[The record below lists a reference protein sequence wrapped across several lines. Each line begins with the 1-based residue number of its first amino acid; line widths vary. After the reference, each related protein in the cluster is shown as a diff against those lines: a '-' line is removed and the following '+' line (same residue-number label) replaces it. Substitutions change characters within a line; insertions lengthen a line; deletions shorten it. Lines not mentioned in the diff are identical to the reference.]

1 MAIAKGGREYWVPA
15 VIRRRF
21 MISGAPNAVTETA
34 GLALS
39 SVLIILMG
47 KLVITTT
54 RIRIDG
60 WRKELR
66 RPPRGHPRKRSGTGV
81 T

>member
-1 MAIAKGGREYWVPA
+1 MPA

-21 MISGAPNAVTETA
+21 MISGAPNAATETA

-54 RIRIDG
+54 RIRID
-60 WRKELR
+60 RKEKGVAPAPKG
-66 RPPRGHPRKRSGTGV
+66 PPQENEAAQE
-81 T
+81 